1 MNIGWE
7 LLLSDIKRIITII
20 SLGECVGES
29 DLFYVCAKYK
39 KRINKSE
46 WPFHRKTVSLHGR
59 LQHNLKV
66 FKFILMFLDKAW
78 CTLSTSTN
86 YSGLFS
92 DEAMQ
97 VCYLSTQ
104 LRLMAMWTALG
115 SCVLPCQPLI
125 SIYRTTL
132 AVHAFMG
139 LPAAGESSHHV
150 LYFQSGIEELS
161 VGLLF
166 GILTEKGTL
175 ISHELVS
182 ESEDL

>member
-1 MNIGWE
+1 
-7 LLLSDIKRIITII
+7 
-20 SLGECVGES
+20 
-29 DLFYVCAKYK
+29 
-39 KRINKSE
+39 
-46 WPFHRKTVSLHGR
+46 
-59 LQHNLKV
+59 
-66 FKFILMFLDKAW
+66 MFLDNAR

-86 YSGLFS
+86 YSCLFS

-125 SIYRTTL
+125 SIYQTTL
-132 AVHAFMG
+132 AAHAFMG
-139 LPAAGESSHHV
+139 LPAAGESSHHA
-150 LYFQSGIEELS
+150 LCFHSGCAELS

-166 GILTEKGTL
+166 GILTDEGTL